1 MILRGA
7 RFVVLAIA
15 SIIISIY
22 TWNFLLNETIEED
35 TIFYGIKAH
44 GLEQESS
51 KIDHDD
57 DLVLYALDKINEDR
71 ASYKLPPVN
80 LSKNKAAQI
89 HAENLFA
96 TRNQHPSHWTTDG
109 MKPYMK
115 YSEYNGTG
123 YVEQNVAIR
132 GYENS
137 VIQECEN
144 GDVICEKI
152 EPYQQIDELQWN
164 MVNNDTSCCAN
175 KHKANILDRT
185 HNNVSIG
192 IAHDSYYLALVQNF
206 ENNLINFDR
215 PITQDN
221 RIIHLSGKMT
231 SELEL
236 DNIGIYY
243 DNTPNKLLYE
253 KNRDKSSYELG
264 KLIAQVV
271 KPPPAFSQYKPAGNF
286 TLIEA
291 SKWIQ
296 DGRSLDIIFDMSSV
310 VKTDGV
316 YTIVVYLKD
325 NEGTE
330 FPVTSHSIFI

>member
-1 MILRGA
+1 MMLT
-7 RFVVLAIA
+7 IA
-15 SIIISIY
+15 SIIGICNWY
-22 TWNFLLNETIEED
+22 LLLNGTIED
-35 TIFYGIKAH
+35 DIIFYGKKVQ
-44 GLEQESS
+44 GLEQKPP
-51 KIDHDD
+51 KIDHDN
-57 DLVLYALDKINEDR
+57 DLVRYALDRINEDR
-71 ASYKLPPVN
+71 ANYKLPPVN

-137 VIQECEN
+137 VIQKCEN
-144 GDVICEKI
+144 EAAICVKI
-152 EPYQQIDELQWN
+152 EPYQQIDKLQWN
-164 MVNNDTSCCAN
+164 MVNNDTSCCVN

-185 HNNVSIG
+185 HNSVSIG
-192 IAHDSYYLALVQNF
+192 IAYDNYYLALVQNF

-215 PITQDN
+215 PFTQDD
-221 RIIHLSGKMT
+221 RTIHLSGKMT
-231 SELEL
+231 GELEL

-253 KNRDKSSYELG
+253 KNMDKSSYELG

-271 KPPPAFSQYKPAGNF
+271 KPPPAFSQYKPASNY
-286 TLIEA
+286 TLIKA
-291 SKWIQ
+291 NKWIQ
-296 DGRSLDIIFDMSSV
+296 EGRSLDVVFDMSSV

-325 NEGTE
+325 SEGTE
-330 FPVTSHSIFI
+330 FPVTSYSIFI